1 MQLRPGTETIRFR
14 RPTAGPNA
22 QQQGGTDVDKFGG
35 KHGPD
40 IKGWKRRHMGL
51 LQDLVGRQ
59 SNGPFLP
66 GFSFAVRLLLLVRVG
81 AAMYANI
88 QDCDEGE
95 SGVSPDTDLC
105 LPLAVFN
112 FFEPLHYFQ
121 YNTGFQTWELSPEYA
136 VRSWAYILLHWPFAH
151 ILPTLMSLP
160 KVSPRRLV
168 KVPILTNP
176 TASVL
181 LLSPNRPRRHL
192 FNLRSKVLPRRRGEC
207 E

>member
-35 KHGPD
+35 KYGPD
-40 IKGWKRRHMGL
+40 VKGWKRRHMGL

-59 SNGPFLP
+59 RNGPFLP

-95 SGVSPDTDLC
+95 C
-105 LPLAVFN
+105 A
-112 FFEPLHYFQ
+112 
-121 YNTGFQTWELSPEYA
+121 
-136 VRSWAYILLHWPFAH
+136 
-151 ILPTLMSLP
+151 
-160 KVSPRRLV
+160 
-168 KVPILTNP
+168 
-176 TASVL
+176 
-181 LLSPNRPRRHL
+181 
-192 FNLRSKVLPRRRGEC
+192 
-207 E
+207 